1 MKKSV
6 KNVLATLSVST
17 LIAGSSVPLMAADKP
32 ADKPAAKP
40 EAAQLKENTVGKKC
54 AGSTKPTA
62 KVTENKAGKK
72 CAGSKSTAP
81 KADAGK

>member
-17 LIAGSSVPLMAADKP
+17 LIAGSSLPLMAADKP
-32 ADKPAAKP
+32 ADKPG
-40 EAAQLKENTVGKKC
+40 AAQLKENKVGKKC

-72 CAGSKSTAP
+72 CAGSKAAP
-81 KADAGK
+81 AEKAAPSK

>member
-40 EAAQLKENTVGKKC
+40 EAAQLKENTVGKK
-54 AGSTKPTA
+54 
-62 KVTENKAGKK
+62 
-72 CAGSKSTAP
+72 
-81 KADAGK
+81 

>member
-1 MKKSV
+1 MKNSV

-40 EAAQLKENTVGKKC
+40 EAAQLKENTVGKK
-54 AGSTKPTA
+54 
-62 KVTENKAGKK
+62 
-72 CAGSKSTAP
+72 
-81 KADAGK
+81 